1 MEFKISSKPNFVSI
15 ETAIPLGLI
24 VNELVTNSLKYAFLN
39 ETEGRISVKLR
50 LDMEESVLEVGDNG
64 IGMPEAFDLEQS
76 ESLGL
81 RLVGI
86 LSKQLKGTFSLLP
99 VGQEKGTKFQVR
111 FKLKNTCPR
120 RFYSGICKY
129 PAYEPNI
136 RR

>member
-64 IGMPEAFDLEQS
+64 IGMPETFDLEQS

-111 FKLKNTCPR
+111 FKT
-120 RFYSGICKY
+120 
-129 PAYEPNI
+129 
-136 RR
+136 